1 MKLRFL
7 LVALGAVL
15 LIALVA
21 VLLPRLRGP
30 NQRTLVASVEGAR
43 HLSTNDV
50 AMRFSLLSK
59 QHTNQCRLRAGSLE
73 TLAQGGRLQGACCSP
88 MALGP
93 YRDQLRGL
101 ENYRAVRE
109 VPSDPYDVSVAL
121 AKRLI
126 GYRSSITLSVSE
138 QAVYDRA
145 TDLAKEHGP
154 CCWHCWRWDAF
165 EGQAKF
171 LIRNHGYA
179 SRQIASVWDL
189 EDGCGGGEA

>member
-7 LVALGAVL
+7 LAALGAVL
-15 LIALVA
+15 VVALVA

-30 NQRTLVASVEGAR
+30 DQRTLVASVEGAR
-43 HLSTNDV
+43 PVSTNDV

-59 QHTNQCRLRAGSLE
+59 QHTNHCGLRAGSLE

-88 MALGP
+88 MALGR

-101 ENYRAVRE
+101 ENYRAVHE
-109 VPSDPYDVSVAL
+109 IPSDPYDVSVAL

-154 CCWHCWRWDAF
+154 CCCHCWRWDAF

-179 SRQIASVWDL
+179 SRQIAAVWDL